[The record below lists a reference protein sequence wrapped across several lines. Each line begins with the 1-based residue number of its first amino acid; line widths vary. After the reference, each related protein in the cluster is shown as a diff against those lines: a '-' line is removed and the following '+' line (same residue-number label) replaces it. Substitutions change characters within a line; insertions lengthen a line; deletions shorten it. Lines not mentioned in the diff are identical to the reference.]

1 MNDTGMIILT
11 FISGFILGLFFFG
24 GLWWTTKRALLS
36 KMPALWFLTSLF
48 VRLGTVIIAFYYL
61 SRGHWER
68 ALVCLLG
75 FIIARTIIMRITQ
88 VKDQSNPVEK
98 EG

>member
-1 MNDTGMIILT
+1 MNETGIIILT
-11 FISGFILGLFFFG
+11 LITGFLLGLFFFG
-24 GLWWTTKRALLS
+24 GLWWTTKKGLLS
-36 KMPALWFLTSLF
+36 KTPALWFLTSLF
-48 VRLGTVIIAFYYL
+48 VRIGIVIIAFYYL

-68 ALVCLLG
+68 ALICLIG

-88 VKDQSNPVEK
+88 IKDNSKPLEK

>member
-1 MNDTGMIILT
+1 MGIL
-11 FISGFILGLFFFG
+11 LGLFFFG
-24 GLWWTTKRALLS
+24 GLWWTTKKGLLS
-36 KMPALWFLTSLF
+36 KTPALWFLTSLF
-48 VRLGTVIIAFYYL
+48 VRIGIVIIVFYYL

-68 ALVCLLG
+68 ALICLIG

-88 VKDQSNPVEK
+88 IQDNSKPLEK

>member
-1 MNDTGMIILT
+1 MGIL
-11 FISGFILGLFFFG
+11 LGLFFFG
-24 GLWWTTKRALLS
+24 GLWWTTKKGLLS
-36 KMPALWFLTSLF
+36 KTPALWFLTSLF
-48 VRLGTVIIAFYYL
+48 VRIGIVIIVFYYL

-68 ALVCLLG
+68 ALICLIG

-88 VKDQSNPVEK
+88 IKDNSKPLEK